1 MKCIIDFCWYG
12 SYNMDGHYIQRQK
25 RKYKRERKIT
35 MLKRID
41 LIQWNCDKCY
51 SDMEVTQVGMNR
63 YLVHC
68 PDCGTEWYVDE
79 DGELLD

>member
-1 MKCIIDFCWYG
+1 MLLTFAVVNRIICMATVSKGYKTQ
-12 SYNMDGHYIQRQK
+12 IQN
-25 RKYKRERKIT
+25 ERKII
-35 MLKRID
+35 MIKRID

-51 SDMEVTQVGMNR
+51 SDMEVTRVGRNR

-68 PDCGTEWYVDE
+68 PNCGTEWYVDE